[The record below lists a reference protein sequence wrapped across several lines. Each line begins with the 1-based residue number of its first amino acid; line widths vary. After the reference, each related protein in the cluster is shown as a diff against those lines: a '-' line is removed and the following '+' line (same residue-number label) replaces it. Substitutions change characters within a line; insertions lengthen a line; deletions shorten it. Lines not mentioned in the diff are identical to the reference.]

1 MQGDVGR
8 GRLSDRRV
16 ARESVMERDRTQA
29 ATAVRGRP
37 LSAARPGYAP
47 YPPSILSTAPVT

>member
-1 MQGDVGR
+1 
-8 GRLSDRRV
+8 
-16 ARESVMERDRTQA
+16 MEGDRTPA

-37 LSAARPGYAP
+37 LSAARSGYAA